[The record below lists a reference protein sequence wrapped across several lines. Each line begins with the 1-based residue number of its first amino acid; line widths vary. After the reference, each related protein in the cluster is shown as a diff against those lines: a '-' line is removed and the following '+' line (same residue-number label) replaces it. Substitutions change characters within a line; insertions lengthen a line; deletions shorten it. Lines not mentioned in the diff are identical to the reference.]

1 MSTLSLSAQLDDLKI
16 ITLTDGEMW
25 SARDLMPFA
34 GYVEWRKWSGAIDR
48 AIASVNA
55 SGLDASVHFVGGAKS
70 SPMPNGGFR
79 QVEDVELTRYACYI
93 LFQNSDARKPEIAA
107 LQQYFAV
114 QTRRQEVASVALSD
128 DEIIARALTIAT
140 GRVQALEA
148 KVTELAPRAA
158 QADTFRQAEGLRTIT
173 DLANDL
179 KVHAQANFPG
189 LKVKHLDLFD
199 LAGIVGLI
207 IRGNTVRN
215 NQPTARAIEAGWVKP
230 KDTTVDTNT
239 HGSFVK
245 VSARLTPRGYGRLW
259 DAAINNLN
267 TYGQVLPPKKE
278 IAA

>member
-1 MSTLSLSAQLDDLKI
+1 MTALDI
-16 ITLTDGEMW
+16 FQYAGQQVRTVIVDGEPW
-25 SARDLMPFA
+25 FILNDVCKVLGISNPHNVAAR
-34 GYVEWRKWSGAIDR
+34 IDSDALR
-48 AIASVNA
+48 QTEVIDSMGRTQNTNIVDE
-55 SGLDASVHFVGGAKS
+55 SGLYEVIIRSDSPAAAPFRRWITHQVLPMIRKTGSYGAPAVPDIS
-70 SPMPNGGFR
+70 TPEGILALAQQFTR
-79 QVEDVELTRYACYI
+79 TAEELVAKK
-93 LFQNSDARKPEIAA
+93 N
-107 LQQYFAV
+107 
-114 QTRRQEVASVALSD
+114 EVAA
-128 DEIIARALTIAT
+128 
-140 GRVQALEA
+140 
-148 KVTELAPRAA
+148 LAPRAA

-173 DLANDL
+173 DLCNDL

-199 LAGIVGLI
+199 LAGMVGLI

-230 KDTTVDTNT
+230 KGTTVDTNS